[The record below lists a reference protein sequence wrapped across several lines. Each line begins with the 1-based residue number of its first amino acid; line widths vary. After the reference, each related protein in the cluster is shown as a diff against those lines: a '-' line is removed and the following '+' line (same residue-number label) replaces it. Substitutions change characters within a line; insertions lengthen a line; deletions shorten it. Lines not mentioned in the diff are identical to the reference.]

1 MNCAIHTEI
10 PATAYC
16 RNCGKPLCENC
27 KREVGGVV
35 YCEPCIATRM
45 HGGAY
50 VPGATA
56 PPPFVAAVRTHS
68 DAPNPGLALGLG
80 FIPGVGAMYNGQIMK
95 GFIHVGVFALLIAV
109 TDHAGFFGIFIP
121 FFVFYMAIDAYQT
134 ARAKERGEP
143 LPDHLGLSSLIGPA
157 EFQTTTRALCHSGAV
172 RDAGGGRCGGEHQ
185 RRGSGGGGG
194 RGGSGGG
201 LQPRH
206 TRPGGSVWGHAL
218 PHGRDC
224 ANRPGR
230 AFSAEQPGS
239 PGFSRDWQAVAAVP
253 DRHRHQHRDA
263 PPEPGAAAL
272 SDRCRGCD
280 INRAGFCFTQS
291 GNFWL
296 NEPREK
302 HGEGYESL

>member
-157 EFQTTTRALCHSGAV
+157 EFQTSTRTRYATAAPFVTSVAGADAANTSGAV
-172 RDAGGGRCGGEHQ
+172 PAG
-185 RRGSGGGGG
+185 
-194 RGGSGGG
+194 
-201 LQPRH
+201 
-206 TRPGGSVWGHAL
+206 
-218 PHGRDC
+218 
-224 ANRPGR
+224 
-230 AFSAEQPGS
+230 
-239 PGFSRDWQAVAAVP
+239 VAAAVDP
-253 DRHRHQHRDA
+253 VAGSNPGTPGLEDQFGGTHFPTGAIVLIGLGVLFLLNNLGVLGFHGIGRLWPLFLIGIGISIVMRRRNLG
-263 PPEPGAAAL
+263 PPL
-272 SDRCRGCD
+272 
-280 INRAGFCFTQS
+280 
-291 GNFWL
+291 
-296 NEPREK
+296 
-302 HGEGYESL
+302 

>member
-45 HGGAY
+45 HGAAY

-56 PPPFVAAVRTHS
+56 PPPPFVAAVRAH

-143 LPDHLGLSSLIGPA
+143 LPDHLGLSNLIGPG
-157 EFQTTTRALCHSGAV
+157 EFRTSTQGAYGTAAPLV
-172 RDAGGGRCGGEHQ
+172 TPVAGGGGAVNTSGASPAGTVDAVA
-185 RRGSGGGGG
+185 GSNAV
-194 RGGSGGG
+194 
-201 LQPRH
+201 PN
-206 TRPGGSVWGHAL
+206 PGGPLAQDQFVGTHFPTGAIVL
-218 PHGRDC
+218 IGMGVLFLLNNLGVLGFHGIGRLWPLFLIGVGISIVMRRR
-224 ANRPGR
+224 NPG
-230 AFSAEQPGS
+230 PMG
-239 PGFSRDWQAVAAVP
+239 
-253 DRHRHQHRDA
+253 
-263 PPEPGAAAL
+263 
-272 SDRCRGCD
+272 
-280 INRAGFCFTQS
+280 
-291 GNFWL
+291 
-296 NEPREK
+296 PR
-302 HGEGYESL
+302 